1 VSPPPLFSPWEPG
14 ALSLAVYWLLVLG
27 LTGVLLLLSGSL
39 GARRPDAEK
48 DRAYESGIVPTGP
61 ARLHR
66 PVPFYLVA
74 MFFLVFDVETAFL
87 VLWAVA
93 YDRLGWAGLASIA
106 VFVGVLL
113 VGLGYVWRKG
123 GLDWGIRQGGR
134 P

>member
-27 LTGVLLLLSGSL
+27 LTGVLLLLSSAL
-39 GARRPDAEK
+39 GARRPDTEK